1 MTKLASNFRNIPHTN
16 KKKNQT
22 SQHRQNVH
30 SNSYVQTSFSFSLVP
45 QLTIT
50 NADALVDEFFSMNSL
65 KKYTWTVFFVLLW
78 CTYYRLIRYKQKNI
92 SC

>member
-1 MTKLASNFRNIPHTN
+1 MFIAILKYKPP
-16 KKKNQT
+16 
-22 SQHRQNVH
+22 
-30 SNSYVQTSFSFSLVP
+30 FSFSLVP

-78 CTYYRLIRYKQKNI
+78 CTYYRLIRDKQKTYHVKCNHNLCAI
-92 SC
+92 EIQ